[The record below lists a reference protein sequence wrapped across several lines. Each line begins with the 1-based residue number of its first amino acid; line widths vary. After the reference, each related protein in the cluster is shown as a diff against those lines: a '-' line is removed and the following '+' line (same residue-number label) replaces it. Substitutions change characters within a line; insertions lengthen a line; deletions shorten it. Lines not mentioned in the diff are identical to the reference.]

1 MIDLVPSLSKIL
13 CTRCTKCSKTKFYIL
28 SDIDK
33 FYSAASFE
41 LRFQLRS
48 MRRDTQ
54 TDDVIKFDLR
64 YISIKIA
71 SLEIAV
77 LGNLLIHLVNSLMY
91 SQGR

>member
-1 MIDLVPSLSKIL
+1 
-13 CTRCTKCSKTKFYIL
+13 
-28 SDIDK
+28 
-33 FYSAASFE
+33 
-41 LRFQLRS
+41 